1 MGATV
6 VGATVV
12 GATVV
17 GATVVGATVVGA
29 TVVGAT
35 VVGPTVVGA
44 TVVAD
49 GSAVAAVVEGD
60 GSDTVV
66 VTSPGSAA
74 FFVRG
79 AADVSAPDEPSD
91 EPHAATVNMVT
102 SRKGTVRFFI
112 EIPSFSIRWHHKP
125 KAVRGEVEIS
135 KMTTDHRQMTTQVR
149 KDPQGIRSGTSDS
162 SQFTEM
168 ANDAPRPL
176 GGSDLSY
183 DATTL
188 GHIIAVEN

>member
-1 MGATV
+1 LIGSHAVKPNLPVVRPPNCTLNLHDDATVVGATV

-35 VVGPTVVGA
+35 VVGATVVGATVVGVTVVGVTVVGATVVGA

-60 GSDTVV
+60 GPDTVV

-91 EPHAATVNMVT
+91 EPHAATVNTVT
-102 SRKGTVRFFI
+102 SRKGAVRFFI
-112 EIPSFSIRWHHKP
+112 
-125 KAVRGEVEIS
+125 
-135 KMTTDHRQMTTQVR
+135 
-149 KDPQGIRSGTSDS
+149 
-162 SQFTEM
+162 
-168 ANDAPRPL
+168 
-176 GGSDLSY
+176 
-183 DATTL
+183 
-188 GHIIAVEN
+188 